1 MGKSSIHLQTAKGG
15 TILHNARENYSK
27 SVVFTDEK
35 NEIWN
40 DSKTAFKLFR
50 DELAVRS
57 EAYARRT
64 KQKLHKSTSTMI
76 SGVVNLEQHH
86 TLKDMEKIK
95 DELEKEFDTKVIQMS
110 VHRDEGK
117 LINKENQDLKLVS
130 GKDFFLNS
138 KDNQLYFDSK
148 FTKKI
153 NMEEWKIEKNYHGHF
168 EMLGLDSQGFTLR
181 KKMNIVR
188 LSKLQ
193 DFTAE
198 ALNMERTPSNVIQNE
213 NGKFQRKTTKNKKR
227 LDTHQFKESKKR
239 ENEVAIIAKK
249 AIVKEA
255 NQIIEEA
262 KQKIEKKNET
272 IRTQNETIKKQ
283 NEDKKKLK
291 EELELLKKANN
302 LFREEIKTNE
312 DLSTRENFK
321 LQEDL
326 NRQLQE
332 DLKNKSIELDEA
344 LKQIEDLKEQM
355 FHPEFKT
362 PSGKRILNK
371 DAADYLAETNQELEK
386 RIKELERDLT
396 QEHSISTPSY
406 QQKILFEK
414 YHHLVRADLKGFF
427 IDTKGEETKILNKAK
442 DINITDKGNALISH
456 SNGTQNLE
464 ERVRLMLD
472 LSEAKGWDLDKIT
485 IKGNDL
491 FKNEIKKQINERL
504 MLKELNS
511 YKENLKALQ
520 AQNEQLASENITL
533 NAKVVSNS
541 NMSDL
546 ESLKEKNKELEK
558 LLATSIDY
566 TNIKLKE
573 IRNTNGTQTYSPI
586 TEEKLKELSNAKEK
600 RLNNESFENLNKTL
614 NKFVGSKSAREE
626 NYGREV

>member
-1 MGKSSIHLQTAKGG
+1 MGKSSIHLQTAKAG
-15 TILHNARENYSK
+15 TILHNSRENYSK

-50 DELAVRS
+50 EELEIRTK
-57 EAYARRT
+57 AYTERT
-64 KQKLHKSTSTMI
+64 KQKLQKNTSTMI

-86 TLKDMEKIK
+86 TLEDMEKIK
-95 DELEKEFDTKVIQMS
+95 DYLEEEFDTKVIQMS

-117 LINKENQDLKLVS
+117 LVNKENEDFKLVS
-130 GKDFFLNS
+130 GKDFFLNT

-148 FTKKI
+148 FRKKI

-213 NGKFQRKTTKNKKR
+213 NGKFQRKTTTNKKR

-239 ENEVAIIAKK
+239 ENEVKIIAKK

-272 IRTQNETIKKQ
+272 IKKQ
-283 NEDKKKLK
+283 KEDKKKLK
-291 EELELLKKANN
+291 EELEELNKENSK
-302 LFREEIKTNE
+302 FREELKANQSQRE
-312 DLSTRENFK
+312 DFK

-326 NRQLQE
+326 NKQLQE
-332 DLKNKSIELDEA
+332 DLKANKIELSEA
-344 LKQIEDLKEQM
+344 LKQIEDLKEQL

-362 PSGKRILNK
+362 NSGKRILNK
-371 DAADYLAETNQELEK
+371 DAVDYLVETNQELEK
-386 RIKELERDLT
+386 RIRELEKDLN

>member
-1 MGKSSIHLQTAKGG
+1 MKKSVAGI
-15 TILHNARENYSK
+15 ILHNARENFSY
-27 SVVFTDEK
+27 SVVFTDGK
-35 NEIWN
+35 NELWN
-40 DSKTAFKLFR
+40 DSKTAFKMFR
-50 DELAVRS
+50 DELEVRTK
-57 EAYARRT
+57 AYTKRT
-64 KQKLHKSTSTMI
+64 KQKLQKNTATSI
-76 SGVVNLEQHH
+76 SAVVNLEQYH
-86 TLKDMEKIK
+86 TLKDLEELR
-95 DELEKEFDTKVIQMS
+95 DYLEKEFGTKVFQMAI
-110 VHRDEGK
+110 HRDEGK
-117 LINKENQDLKLVS
+117 LINKKNPKVTLVS
-130 GKDFFLNS
+130 GKTFFLNP
-138 KDNQLYFDSK
+138 KNELLYHDK
-148 FTKKI
+148 EFT
-153 NMEEWKIEKNYHGHF
+153 NLVNLDEWTIEKNYHAHI
-168 EMLGLDSQGFTLR
+168 EMMGIDEDGNSLR
-181 KKMNIVR
+181 KKMNIYK

-193 DFTAE
+193 DFVAQS
-198 ALNMERTPSNVIQNE
+198 LNMERGNNNVLVDE
-213 NGKFQRKTTKNKKR
+213 DGKVKRKNTKTTKRK
-227 LDTHQFKESKKR
+227 DPKELKEEALIKNELNLKSKKEKNKLIKQANEIINNER
-239 ENEVAIIAKK
+239 EE
-249 AIVKEA
+249 
-255 NQIIEEA
+255 
-262 KQKIEKKNET
+262 
-272 IRTQNETIKKQ
+272 
-283 NEDKKKLK
+283 KKKLK
-291 EELELLKKANN
+291 EELEELKKANN

-573 IRNTNGTQTYSPI
+573 IRNTNGTQTYIPI